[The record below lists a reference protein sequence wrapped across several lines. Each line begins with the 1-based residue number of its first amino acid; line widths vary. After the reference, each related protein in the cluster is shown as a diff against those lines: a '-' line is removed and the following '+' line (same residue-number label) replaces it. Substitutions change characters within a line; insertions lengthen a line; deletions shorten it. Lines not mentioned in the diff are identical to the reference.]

1 MRRLPTLLAV
11 LVAAA
16 LVAPSAALA
25 ADCQGAD
32 VRPAADN
39 IQQVAQ
45 TTLCLLNAERAAKG
59 LSAVSEQPLLT
70 KASTA
75 YSALMVSEKF
85 FAHVSPEGSEL
96 TDRLTG
102 VGYLGNPGS
111 WIVGENIAWGES
123 YLATPGSIVKAWMN
137 SPPHRANILNGD
149 YSDIGLGIAVGTPAS
164 SNPGATYTTDFGH
177 REIEP
182 DAPVDPGQ
190 GDITVGNGPSTQS
203 TVQTGSHGATGRAPN
218 VTPRAPRKAVRAG
231 GCRRTARHARS
242 TKGRASRVRCAG
254 AWSAVQKH
262 L

>member
-11 LVAAA
+11 LVVAA
-16 LVAPSAALA
+16 LAAPSAALA
-25 ADCQGAD
+25 GDCQGAD
-32 VRPAADN
+32 ARPAADN
-39 IQQVAQ
+39 LPQIAQ
-45 TTLCLLNAERAAKG
+45 TTLCLLNVERAAKG
-59 LSAVSEQPLLT
+59 LAAVSEQSQLT
-70 KASTA
+70 KASAA
-75 YSALMVSEKF
+75 YSALMVSEQF

-149 YSDIGLGIAVGTPAS
+149 YSDIGLGIALGTPAS
-164 SNPGATYTTDFGH
+164 ANPGATYTTDFGH
-177 REIEP
+177 RADAP
-182 DAPVDPGQ
+182 DAPVDQAQ
-190 GDITVGNGPSTQS
+190 GDITVGDGPGTQD
-203 TVQTGSHGATGRAPN
+203 TLQAGRRGATGRTPQ
-218 VTPRAPRKAVRAG
+218 VTPRTPRKAARVS

-242 TKGRASRVRCAG
+242 RGRASRVRCTG